1 MYQVTKLHNGLRLA
15 TVEMPHMASVSL
27 GIWSAV
33 GSRCER
39 KAESGISH
47 FIEHMLFKGTSQ
59 RTAIQIS
66 QEIEGIG
73 GYINACTSEENTCY
87 HARAQAK
94 HAARLMDV
102 LADMYLNP
110 KFERQEITRE
120 RNVIKE
126 EIAMTY
132 DQPSQHVLELSDN
145 TLWPDQP
152 LGQSIAGNE
161 QSLNATRGKQL
172 KNFHSK
178 HYVSASTVLVAAG
191 NIRHPELLHLARK
204 LTKQIPKGSLSKWF
218 PAIQKQ
224 KSPEICMFKK
234 NIEQTQLAL
243 GIRTCSRHDHRR
255 FALRLLNTLLGE
267 NMSSR
272 LFRSIREEHG
282 LAYNIYSIPNF
293 YHDTGS
299 LTITAGL
306 DTANTEK
313 ALKLTV
319 KELQKLRNKA
329 PSIGELHRARDY
341 LIGQLELSLE
351 STDNQMNWVAEQL
364 LGFEKI
370 IPPDQ
375 IKDLLHKIRP
385 SDIRRAAIDFFQP
398 TNICLSMISPL
409 KGKKNLLKCLE
420 ID

>member
-1 MYQVTKLHNGLRLA
+1 MYHVTKLPNKLRLA

-39 KAESGISH
+39 KTESGISH
-47 FIEHMLFKGTSQ
+47 FIEHMLFKGTSR

-87 HARAQAK
+87 HARAHAK
-94 HAARLMDV
+94 HASKLMDV
-102 LADMYLNP
+102 LVDMYLNP
-110 KFERQEITRE
+110 IFDRREICRE

-145 TLWPDQP
+145 TLWPNQP

-161 QSLNATRGKQL
+161 RSLNATRGKQL
-172 KNFHSK
+172 MSFHSK
-178 HYVSASTVLVAAG
+178 HYVSASTVVVAAG
-191 NIRHPELLHLARK
+191 NIRHTELLHLAKK
-204 LTKQIPKGSLSKWF
+204 LAKEIPKGRLSKWF
-218 PAIQKQ
+218 PATQKQ
-224 KSPEICMFKK
+224 KGPEICLFTRST
-234 NIEQTQLAL
+234 EQTQLAL

-313 ALKLTV
+313 ALKLTME
-319 KELQKLRNKA
+319 ELQKLRNKA
-329 PSIGELHRARDY
+329 PSIGELRRARDY

-370 IPPDQ
+370 IPPNQ
-375 IKDLLHKIRP
+375 IKDYLHEIRP
-385 SDIRRAAIDFFQP
+385 SDIRGAAIDFFQP
-398 TNICLSMISPL
+398 ENICLSMVSPL
-409 KGKKNLLKCLE
+409 KSKRKLLKCLK